1 MRKGILSIIAVLATL
16 LPASGQIL
24 DSLRIGASSVQYK
37 VIAASAYE
45 DFGATNYNG
54 DLLFVSSRGTN
65 LLSAKY
71 EVNNQKYFELFL
83 YDIAKDKIRPYS
95 EKLTVLEGVK
105 YHFGPSTLLPDS
117 SGVIIS
123 RNYKKPNVFDEV
135 NFFLTEL
142 DFEEGTNTKLP
153 FIKRDYSYQHPYYDA
168 KSRRLYFSSNIPGGQ
183 GGYDLYYSE
192 FLKDSTWGAPVA
204 VPMVNGPRDEVFP
217 TIGPK
222 GTLYF
227 SKTVTK
233 QGLDLFAYDFAT
245 QTILPFNPP
254 MSTSKDEFSVVQLSR
269 DSAVFSQS
277 QRGRF
282 NTDLVLAWVDAV
294 EAPAP
299 QNFATVI
306 PLGEG
311 QDPWASLDSLR
322 QTLQAD
328 SLYVASINGRPVL
341 VVQGEQVPE
350 NEASSVRDA
359 VIGKGVLA
367 ELTQEKLV
375 PMDRPV
381 ERYHVVY
388 NIYGSVREAFA
399 TVEDWKTRSN
409 EPSLWLGEV
418 KDQLV
423 LVVTTDKELD
433 EAQAKKQWAI
443 QQGMNSAYLIQDP
456 IHPVDLPAETDV
468 KHFSTIAGVFEN
480 PKGALKQLEKIQ
492 AWAPDAFIS
501 LYNGKYYVVS
511 ADYAPQ
517 DQATV
522 HQQTAVRNGVADAWL
537 LPEKLY
543 PVVLPNLKGSPDLVV
558 YFRFDKYD
566 VMDKYAKQIDDVM
579 AKLPSDVQ
587 RVFMVG
593 HTDSRG
599 TNKYNEV
606 LSTKRVQ
613 EVSKYITEK
622 YPNFDAARELDA
634 RGEYELTNKCEDG
647 VDCDPY
653 AHFLNRRVEIW
664 FY

>member
-1 MRKGILSIIAVLATL
+1 MKRRILSLIAALAFVL
-16 LPASGQIL
+16 PVSGQIF
-24 DSLRIGASSVQYK
+24 DSLRVGASSVQYK

-45 DFGATNYNG
+45 DFGATNYLG

-65 LLSAKY
+65 LLSSKY
-71 EVNNQKYFELFL
+71 DFNNQKYFDLYL
-83 YDIAKDKIRPYS
+83 YDIAQEKVLPYS
-95 EKLTVLEGVK
+95 QKLAAVEGAK

-117 SGVIIS
+117 SGVILS

-142 DFEEGTNTKLP
+142 DFKKKTNTKLP
-153 FIKRDYSYQHPYYDA
+153 FIKRDYSYQHPFYDA
-168 KSRRLYFSSNIPGGQ
+168 KSRRLFFSSNIPGGM
-183 GGYDLYYSE
+183 GGYDIYYSE
-192 FLKDSTWGAPVA
+192 YLKDSTWGEPVA
-204 VPMVNGPRDEVFP
+204 VSNVNGPRDEVFP
-217 TIGPK
+217 TIGENGK
-222 GTLYF
+222 LHF
-227 SKTVTK
+227 SKTVNQ
-233 QGLDLFAYDFAT
+233 QGLELFVYDFTTAT
-245 QTILPFNPP
+245 TLSFNAPI
-254 MSTSKDEFSVVQLSR
+254 STSKDEFSLIQLSR

-282 NTDLVLAWVDAV
+282 NTDLVLAWVDLSK
-294 EAPAP
+294 P
-299 QNFATVI
+299 QVTSDFATII
-306 PLGEG
+306 PLEDSK
-311 QDPWASLDSLR
+311 DPWQALDSIGQALG
-322 QTLQAD
+322 AD
-328 SLYVASINGRPVL
+328 SLYVASVQGKPVI
-341 VVQGEQVPE
+341 VVQGTKVPE
-350 NEASSVRDA
+350 DEAATTRDA
-359 VIGKGVLA
+359 VLNQGVLA

-399 TVEDWKTRSN
+399 TVEDWKSRSN

-423 LVVTTDKELD
+423 LVLTTDKELD

-443 QQGMNSAYLIQDP
+443 QHGMSAAYLIQDH
-456 IHPVDLPAETDV
+456 INPVTLPAETDV
-468 KHFSTIAGVFEN
+468 QHFTTIVGVFDD
-480 PKGALKQLEKIQ
+480 PAGALVHLERVQ
-492 AWAPDAFIS
+492 PWADDPFIS
-501 LYNGKYYVVS
+501 LYKGKYYVVS
-511 ADYAPQ
+511 ADYSPRDKALTYR
-517 DQATV
+517 AK
-522 HQQTAVRNGVADAWL
+522 AVRHGIRDAWL

-543 PVVLPNLKGSPDLVV
+543 PTVLPNLNGSPDLVV
-558 YFRFDKYD
+558 YFRFDKHD

-599 TNKYNEV
+599 TNSYNDALSTRRVNEV
-606 LSTKRVQ
+606 SA
-613 EVSKYITEK
+613 YIRSQH
-622 YPNFDAARELDA
+622 PNFDASQALDA
-634 RGEYELTNKCEDG
+634 RGEYELTNKCDDG